1 MERNTQGCPSRIKIA
16 MPSST
21 FRILA
26 TFFAAAIG
34 SLLIAGTLCEPR
46 DRAVYASAKTDRAAG
61 LALFH
66 EKGCE
71 HCHGVEGVGGEKG
84 PSLAGVGRKRTPAE
98 IETQI
103 LHGGDAMPP
112 FVDVLAPGD
121 VTFLVEYLS
130 AKKKVSKDKRPSSA
144 SAKPPAVPASGG
156 SDDQ

>member
-1 MERNTQGCPSRIKIA
+1 
-16 MPSST
+16 MPSSA
-21 FRILA
+21 FRILT
-26 TFFAAAIG
+26 TFFAAAVG
-34 SLLIAGTLCEPR
+34 SLLIAGTLFEPC

-71 HCHGVEGVGGEKG
+71 HCHGVDGIGGEKG
-84 PSLAGVGRKRTPAE
+84 PSLAGVGRKRKPAE

-112 FVDVLAPGD
+112 VADVLAPSD
-121 VTFLVEYLS
+121 VTLLVEYLS
-130 AKKKVSKDKRPSSA
+130 AKKKVSKDKPLTPA
-144 SAKPPAVPASGG
+144 VAKPSAVPATGG